1 MKRILVVSAHPD
13 DETLGVGGTLLKH
26 RARGDELFWINAAR
40 PPDVQKKERR
50 ARESALIADFYAFK
64 NWIQFDFTS
73 TDLDNR
79 GRELIEVFSPHFTEI
94 GPQVVY
100 LPNRSDAHS
109 DHRFVFQAAF
119 ACCKSFRQAS
129 IERILMYETLSETEF
144 AAALPEN
151 HFLPNVFVDISEHFP
166 AKKEALLIYREELM
180 AAGQPRSLEAIES
193 LAVLRGSRIG
203 CRYAEAFMLLFE
215 KN

>member
-26 RARGDELFWINAAR
+26 RSRGDELFWINAAR
-40 PPDVQKKERR
+40 PPDAKKKDRR
-50 ARESALIADFYAFK
+50 ARESALIAGFYAFK
-64 NWIQFDFTS
+64 SWTQLDFTS
-73 TDLDNR
+73 TELENQ
-79 GRELIEVFSPHFTEI
+79 GRNLIEAFYPGFEKI
-94 GPQVVY
+94 DPQVVY

-119 ACCKSFRQAS
+119 ACCKSFRQKS
-129 IERILMYETLSETEF
+129 IERVLMYETLSETEF

-151 HFLPNVFVDISEHFP
+151 HFLPNVFVDISEQFT
-166 AKKEALLIYREELM
+166 AKKEALRIYEEELM
-180 AAGQPRSLEAIES
+180 PAGLPRSIEAVEA
-193 LAVLRGSRIG
+193 LAALRGSRIG